1 MRLIVFLT
9 IFAIGLIIKNNNWS
23 NLLTKHKHKRDQRK
37 MYGCNCEYDRHDWN
51 GHRWFDGY
59 SWYE

>member
-9 IFAIGLIIKNNNWS
+9 IFAIGLIIKNNNWL
-23 NLLTKHKHKRDQRK
+23 NLLTKHKHKTDHRK
-37 MYGCNCEYDRHDWN
+37 MYGCNCEYDGHDWN